1 MPISLRV
8 NDLNFLAGEIANGQ
22 VRASSGFGNN
32 VAHPTWGNSNQP
44 FLRLSPAHPETSTV
58 NGVRVTGASGSP
70 LPNERVVSNVVS
82 QFVGPDGLSIDIP
95 STAQTNL
102 LLMSFGQF
110 FDHGLDFY
118 ARGGGAQFVDL
129 TTVNAQLAAIAAA
142 NPGLNID
149 VTDNIIAQGVP
160 PQLQFLIG
168 GRAGRYTVDINGVVT
183 LDNVNGTEHLNATSP
198 FVDQNQTYGS
208 TAAMQFLLRE
218 TARDANG
225 NLLRDGNGNLIKTHR
240 LLDGSF
246 EIGPDGVSR
255 GNLPTYTDILLNN
268 GVTQAELA
276 QALAIAAAPG
286 GDLAGFNFLEAA
298 LGFVN
303 FGDINDGFLTPL
315 IGDKNDF
322 DSAPFDNFGQ
332 PNPNFSLEALLSYY
346 VAGDHRPNENIA
358 LTAVHTVW
366 HREHNFQADKIA
378 ALHPEWTAE
387 QVFQAAK
394 AITVAQYQRTVFD
407 EFAEKMSGTL
417 PGAGDHGFDGYTP
430 NVNPGISDE
439 FAGAMYR
446 VGHSMINE
454 TIPYLD
460 DNGVLQE
467 VSLIDAFLN
476 PAMFAG
482 AAANHPEVPGGAAS
496 LMGGLVQ
503 VQHQRI
509 DHSIVEAVRSMLLG
523 LPLDLGA
530 ANLMRGRELGLPSLN
545 EFRAYISGNTSFLQ
559 QNGQASDYSTEAGI
573 PQLSPYANWDEFGA
587 ALRGTAAE
595 RADLL
600 ARFKAVYGEDVIDPG
615 NGLINGTGISHVN
628 DVDLWIGGLAEASFG
643 ASQMGSTFTWI
654 FQEQLDR
661 LQDGDRFYYINQFDG
676 TMLLRDVDSEHFSD
690 LIARNTG
697 LTHLHWDTFET
708 AETVAMTAAQVNRNF
723 SDFNNSVVELVLVG
737 NALNNVITGTD
748 SNDTIYGGDGND
760 TLNGGGGKDALHGE
774 GGNDVL
780 NASLNAQDAFLYGEA
795 GDDILNGNGND
806 DVLRG
811 GDGADVLYGN
821 DGKDFLNG
829 DAGDDW
835 MVGGDGADDAFDG
848 GDGIDTIDYSA
859 SGAGVTINLTVPA
872 GRFLPDEG
880 EGGTADG
887 DVAVNVENIL
897 GSAFND
903 VLTGDGANNAF
914 EGGAGA
920 DALIGGAGNDTVSYR
935 TSNAGVSIH
944 LLLGTASGGH
954 AQGDSLSGFENV
966 IGSAFNDTLIA
977 TNTANIID
985 GGAGADAM
993 TGGGGGD
1000 RYYVDNA
1007 GDTVGETAG
1016 GGVDIVYAMANWTL
1030 AAGAEVEQIRANYLS
1045 GPGLVLGGNELVQVM
1060 IGGVSGD
1067 DLSGGGGADVLLGMA
1082 GNDTLRGGVG
1092 ALNQLQGGLGDDLYV
1107 LDVNDTVV
1115 ELAGEGVDT
1124 IETVLGVRT
1133 IAANVE
1139 NLTYT
1144 GAGAFIGIGNALAN
1158 VITGAGGNDNLS
1170 GRGGNDSLV
1179 GGAGVDLASYAQA
1192 VAGVTLDLSLGAA
1205 SNDGDGGTD
1214 GLTGIE
1220 NVLGS
1225 AFADSLSGSAG
1236 ANTLSGGGGDDIL
1249 SGLDGADVLLGA
1261 LGADT
1266 LRGGAG
1272 AANQMQG
1279 GVGNDT
1285 YVVDASDT
1293 VVEHAGEGIDTIET
1307 SLAYRVL
1314 GANVENLTYTG
1325 GGNFAGVGNAL
1336 ANLITGGAGADTLAG
1351 GLGNDTLNGG
1361 GGQDLAILSGL
1372 AANYVVTAVAG
1383 GFQVTD
1389 LIGGRDG
1396 VDQLIG
1402 IERVRFSNGATV
1414 LLSTLAAAPTLSAKE
1429 AGPSVLP
1436 AAKDDGTSPPVLPP
1450 VEDSGLKGI
1459 EVAQVIPA
1467 IDDFVFKT
1475 LDLPPVLPP
1484 LEAESAGPRW
1494 KTAWSDLVED
1504 ARFAAHVDQAGE
1516 WFRGDGDPRDDW
1528 FF

>member
-1 MPISLRV
+1 MPISLRA
-8 NDLNFLAGEIANGQ
+8 NDLSFLADEIANGQ
-22 VRASSGFGNN
+22 FRAPSGFGNN
-32 VAHPTWGNSNQP
+32 VANPTWGNSNQP
-44 FLRLSPAHPETSTV
+44 FLRLSPAHPEPSTV

-70 LPNERVVSNVVS
+70 LPNERLVSNVVS
-82 QFVGPDGLSIDIP
+82 QSVGEDGLSVDIP

-118 ARGGGAQFVDL
+118 ARGGGTQFVDL

-168 GRAGRYTVDINGVVT
+168 GRAARYSVDGAGVIT

-208 TAAMQFLLRE
+208 TSAMQFLLRE

-225 NLLRDGNGNLIKTHR
+225 DLMRDGAGNLIKTHR
-240 LLDGSF
+240 LLDGSS
-246 EIGPDGVSR
+246 EVGPDGVSR
-255 GNLPTYTDILLNN
+255 GNLPTYADVLLNN
-268 GVTQAELA
+268 GVTQVELA
-276 QALAIAAAPG
+276 QALALAAAPG
-286 GDLAGFNFLEAA
+286 GDLAGYNYLEAA

-322 DSAPFDNFGQ
+322 DSSPYDQVGQ

-346 VAGDHRPNENIA
+346 CAGDHRPNENIA

-378 ALHPEWTAE
+378 AMHPEWSAE

-407 EFAEKMSGTL
+407 EFAAKMSGTL
-417 PGAGDHGFDGYTP
+417 PGEGDHGFDVYNP

-496 LMGGLVQ
+496 LMGGLMQ
-503 VQHQRI
+503 VAHQRI

-545 EFRAYISGNTSFLQ
+545 EFRAYISGDTSLLAQ
-559 QNGQASDYSTEAGI
+559 TGQASDYTSEAGI

-600 ARFKAVYGEDVIDPG
+600 ARFKAVYGEDVVDPG

-643 ASQMGSTFTWI
+643 ESQMGSTFTWI

-708 AETVAMTAAQVNRNF
+708 TDTVAMAAGQANRNF
-723 SDFNNSVVELVLVG
+723 SDLNSSAVELVLVG
-737 NALNNVITGTD
+737 NALGNVITGTD
-748 SNDTIYGGDGND
+748 SNDTIYGGDGAD

-774 GGNDVL
+774 GGDDTL

-806 DVLRG
+806 DILRG
-811 GDGADVLYGN
+811 GDGNDVLYGN

-835 MVGGDGADDAFDG
+835 MVGGEGADDAFDG
-848 GDGIDTIDYSA
+848 GDGVDTIDYTA

-880 EGGTADG
+880 SGGDADS
-887 DVAVNVENIL
+887 DVAVNVENVV
-897 GSAFND
+897 GSAFSD
-903 VLTGDGANNAF
+903 SLTGDGGANTL
-914 EGGAGA
+914 EGAAGA
-920 DALIGGAGNDTVSYR
+920 DALNGSAGIDTVSYR
-935 TSNAGVSIH
+935 TSNAGVIVH

-954 AQGDSLSGFENV
+954 AQGDTLNSFENL
-966 IGSAFNDTLIA
+966 IGSAFNDSLTA
-977 TNTANIID
+977 TNTANVID

-993 TGGGGGD
+993 VGGGGGD

-1007 GDTVGETAG
+1007 GDTAVETAG
-1016 GGVDIVYAMANWTL
+1016 GGTDIAFARADWTL
-1030 AAGAEVEQIRANYLS
+1030 AGGSAVEQIRADYLV
-1045 GPGLVLGGNELVQVM
+1045 GPGLALTGNELAQTM
-1060 IGGVSGD
+1060 IGGGSGD
-1067 DLSGGGGADVLLGMA
+1067 ILNGAGGADVLLGMA
-1082 GNDTLRGGVG
+1082 GNDTLRGGLG
-1092 ALNQLQGGLGDDLYV
+1092 ALNQLQGGLGDDVYV
-1107 LDVNDTVV
+1107 LEVNDTVV
-1115 ELAGEGVDT
+1115 EFAGEGVDR
-1124 IETVLGVRT
+1124 IETTLAVRT
-1133 IAANVE
+1133 VATNVE

-1158 VITGAGGNDNLS
+1158 VITGAGGGDNLS
-1170 GRGGNDSLV
+1170 GRGGDDSLI
-1179 GGAGVDLASYAQA
+1179 GGAGIDLASYAQS
-1192 VAGVTLDLSLGAA
+1192 VAGVVLNLSLGSA
-1205 SNDGDGGTD
+1205 SNDGDGGSDT
-1214 GLTGIE
+1214 LSGIE

-1225 AFADSLSGSAG
+1225 GFADSLTGNAG
-1236 ANTLSGGGGDDIL
+1236 ANTLNGGAGGDTL
-1249 SGLDGADVLLGA
+1249 SGLDGADILLGL

-1266 LRGGAG
+1266 LWGGSG
-1272 AANQMQG
+1272 AANQLQG
-1279 GVGNDT
+1279 GVGNDL
-1285 YVVDASDT
+1285 YVLDANDT
-1293 VVEHAGEGIDTIET
+1293 VVEWAGEGIDTIET
-1307 SLAYRVL
+1307 SLAYRGL
-1314 GANVENLTYTG
+1314 GANIENLTYTG
-1325 GGNFAGVGNAL
+1325 GGNFTGIGNAM
-1336 ANLITGGAGADTLAG
+1336 ANVITGGAGADTLTG

-1361 GGQDLAILSGL
+1361 GGQDLAILSGVV
-1372 AANYVVTAVAG
+1372 ANYVVTAIAG
-1383 GFQVTD
+1383 GFQITD
-1389 LIGGRDG
+1389 LVGGRDG

-1402 IERVRFSNGATV
+1402 IERVRFGNGATV
-1414 LLSTLAAAPTLSAKE
+1414 LLSSLASAPALSAKE
-1429 AGPSVLP
+1429 TA
-1436 AAKDDGTSPPVLPP
+1436 PPVLPP
-1450 VEDSGLKGI
+1450 VLETGLKGLD
-1459 EVAQVIPA
+1459 VAQVLPE
-1467 IDDFVFKT
+1467 IDDFVFKGG
-1475 LDLPPVLPP
+1475 DLPPVLPP
-1484 LEAESAGPRW
+1484 LDVEQAAAPGW
-1494 KTAWSDLVED
+1494 KRAWDDRLGD
-1504 ARFAAHVDQAGE
+1504 GRFAAELGLGGE
-1516 WFRGDGDPRDDW
+1516 WIRHDGDPRDDW
-1528 FF
+1528 FL

>member
-1 MPISLRV
+1 MPISLRA
-8 NDLNFLAGEIANGQ
+8 NDLSFLAGEIANGQ
-22 VRASSGFGNN
+22 VRVPSGFGNN
-32 VAHPTWGNSNQP
+32 AAHPTWGNSNQP
-44 FLRLSPAHPETSTV
+44 FLRLTPAHPETSTV
-58 NGVRVTGASGSP
+58 NGVRVTGASGAP
-70 LPNERVVSNVVS
+70 LPNERLVSNVVS
-82 QFVGPDGLSIDIP
+82 QFVGGDGLSIDVP
-95 STAQTNL
+95 STANTNL
-102 LLMSFGQF
+102 LMMSFGQF

-118 ARGGGAQFVDL
+118 ARGGGSQFVDL
-129 TTVNAQLAAIAAA
+129 STINAQLAAIAAA

-168 GRAGRYTVDINGVVT
+168 GRAARYTVDINGVIT
-183 LDNVNGTEHLNATSP
+183 LDNVNGTERLNMTSP

-208 TAAMQFLLRE
+208 TAALQFLLRE

-225 NLLRDGNGNLIKTHR
+225 DIMRDGNGDLIKTHR
-240 LLDGSF
+240 LLDGSL

-255 GNLPTYTDILLNN
+255 GNLPTYADVLLNN
-268 GVTQAELA
+268 GVSQADLDT
-276 QALAIAAAPG
+276 ALAMAAVAG
-286 GDLAGFNFLEAA
+286 GDFAA
-298 LGFVN
+298 WTYLQGALDFRD
-303 FGDINDGFLTPL
+303 FGDIGDGLFTPL

-322 DSAPFDNFGQ
+322 DASPYAQSGGANA
-332 PNPNFSLEALLSYY
+332 NFSLEALLSYY
-346 VAGDHRPNENIA
+346 VAGDHRPNENVA
-358 LTAVHTVW
+358 LTAVHTVF

-387 QVFQAAK
+387 QIFQAAK
-394 AITVAQYQRTVFD
+394 AVTVAQYQRTVFD

-417 PGAGDHGFDGYTP
+417 PGAGDHGFDGYNP
-430 NVNPGISDE
+430 AVNAAISDE

-460 DNGVLQE
+460 ANGVLQE

-476 PAMFAG
+476 PSMFAG
-482 AAANHPEVPGGAAS
+482 GDASHPEVPGGAAP
-496 LMGGLVQ
+496 LMGGLMRVE
-503 VQHQRI
+503 HQRI

-545 EFRAYISGNTSFLQ
+545 EFRAYISGNTSLLQ

-573 PQLSPYANWDEFGA
+573 PQLSPYANWDQFGA
-587 ALRGTAAE
+587 ALRGNAAE

-615 NGLINGTGISHVN
+615 NGLLNGTGISHVN

-676 TMLLRDVDSEHFSD
+676 TMLLRDIDSEHFSD

-708 AETVAMTAAQVNRNF
+708 TDTVAMTAGQVNRNF
-723 SDFNNSVVELVLVG
+723 SDFNNSALDLVLVG
-737 NALNNVITGTD
+737 NALNNAITGTD

-760 TLNGGGGKDALHGE
+760 TIGGGGGKDALHGE
-774 GGNDVL
+774 GGDDVL
-780 NASLNAQDAFLYGEA
+780 NASLNAQDAFLYG
-795 GDDILNGNGND
+795 GDGNDILNGNGND

-811 GDGADVLYGN
+811 GAGDDIIYGN

-829 DAGDDW
+829 DAGNDW
-835 MVGGDGADDAFDG
+835 MVGGNGADDAFDG
-848 GDGIDTIDYSA
+848 GEGIDTIDYSA
-859 SGAGVTINLTVPA
+859 SGAGVTVSLLVPA
-872 GRFLPDEG
+872 GRFLPNEG
-880 EGGTADG
+880 DGGTAEG
-887 DVAVNVENIL
+887 DVAVNVENIV
-897 GSAFND
+897 GSGFND
-903 VLTGDGANNAF
+903 LLTGDGANNTF

-935 TSNAGVSIH
+935 SSNAAVSIH
-944 LLLGTASGGH
+944 LLLGTVTGGH
-954 AQGDSLSGFENV
+954 AQGDTLSGFENV
-966 IGSAFNDTLIA
+966 TGSAFNDILIA

-985 GGAGADAM
+985 GGAGADSM

-1016 GGVDIVYAMANWTL
+1016 GGVDIVYASANWTL
-1030 AAGAEVEQIRANYLS
+1030 TAGSEVEQIRANYLA

-1082 GNDTLRGGVG
+1082 GNDTLRGGLG
-1092 ALNQLQGGLGDDLYV
+1092 ALNQLQGGLGDDVYV

-1115 ELAGEGVDT
+1115 ELAGEGVDR
-1124 IETVLGVRT
+1124 IETTLAVRT
-1133 IAANVE
+1133 VAANVE

-1144 GAGAFIGIGNALAN
+1144 GGGAFIGIGNALAN
-1158 VITGAGGNDNLS
+1158 VITGGGGNDILS
-1170 GRGGNDSLV
+1170 GRGGNDSLI
-1179 GGAGVDLASYAQA
+1179 GGGGVDWATYVA
-1192 VAGVTLDLSLGAA
+1192 VAAGVTVNLALQTA
-1205 SNDGDGGTD
+1205 SNDGEGGVD
-1214 GLTGIE
+1214 SLTGFE
-1220 NVLGS
+1220 NVTGS
-1225 AFADSLSGSAG
+1225 AFADSLTGGAG
-1236 ANTLSGGGGDDIL
+1236 ANTLNGGAGGDTL
-1249 SGLDGADVLLGA
+1249 WGLDGADILLGQ
-1261 LGADT
+1261 LGNDT
-1266 LRGGAG
+1266 LRGGSG
-1272 AANQMQG
+1272 AANQLQG
-1279 GVGNDT
+1279 GAGDDV
-1285 YVVDASDT
+1285 YILDANDT
-1293 VVEHAGEGIDTIET
+1293 VVELAGEGTDTIET
-1307 SLAYRVL
+1307 SLAGRSL
-1314 GANVENLTYTG
+1314 GANIENLTYTG
-1325 GGNFAGVGNAL
+1325 AGNFAGIGNAL
-1336 ANLITGGAGADTLAG
+1336 ANVITGGAGADTLTG

-1372 AANYVVTAVAG
+1372 QANYIVTAVAG
-1383 GFQVTD
+1383 GFQITD

-1402 IERVRFSNGATV
+1402 IERVRFTNGATV
-1414 LLSTLAAAPTLSAKE
+1414 LLSTLAAAPAVSAKE

-1436 AAKDDGTSPPVLPP
+1436 AAKDHVTDPPVLPP
-1450 VEDSGLKGI
+1450 VEDFVLKGI
-1459 EVAQVIPA
+1459 DVAQVIPA
-1467 IDDFVFKT
+1467 IDDFVFKGG
-1475 LDLPPVLPP
+1475 DLPPVLPP
-1484 LEAESAGPRW
+1484 LDAEMAGPRW
-1494 KTAWSDLVED
+1494 KAAWNDQVD
-1504 ARFAAHVDQAGE
+1504 DGRFAVRVDHGGE

>member
-1 MPISLRV
+1 MPISLRA
-8 NDLNFLAGEIANGQ
+8 NDLSFLANEIANAQ
-22 VRASSGFGNN
+22 FRAPSGFGNN

-44 FLRLSPAHPETSTV
+44 FLRLTPAHPEPSTV

-70 LPNERVVSNVVS
+70 LPNERLISNVVS
-82 QFVGPDGLSIDIP
+82 QSVGPDGLSVDIP
-95 STAQTNL
+95 STAHTNL
-102 LLMSFGQF
+102 LMMSFGQF

-118 ARGGGAQFVDL
+118 ARGGGTQFVDL

-168 GRAGRYTVDINGVVT
+168 GRAARYTVDGNGVIT
-183 LDNVNGTEHLNATSP
+183 LDNVNGTERLNATSP

-208 TAAMQFLLRE
+208 TSAMQFLLRE

-225 NLLRDGNGNLIKTHR
+225 NLMRDSGGNLIKTHR
-240 LLDGSF
+240 LLDGSH

-255 GNLPTYTDILLNN
+255 GNLPTYADVLLNN
-268 GVTQAELA
+268 GVTAAELA
-276 QALAIAAAPG
+276 HALELAAAPG
-286 GDLAGFNFLEAA
+286 GDLAGFNYLEAA

-346 VAGDHRPNENIA
+346 CAGDHRPNENIA
-358 LTAVHTVW
+358 LTAVHTVF

-407 EFAEKMSGTL
+407 EFAEKLSGTL
-417 PGAGDHGFDGYTP
+417 PGAGDHGFDGYNP
-430 NVNPGISDE
+430 NVNAGISDE

-460 DNGVLQE
+460 ANGVLQE

-496 LMGGLVQ
+496 LMGGLVR
-503 VQHQRI
+503 VEHQRI

-559 QNGQASDYSTEAGI
+559 QAGQASDYSTEAGI
-573 PQLSPYANWDEFGA
+573 PALSPYANWDQFGA
-587 ALRGTAAE
+587 ALRGNAAE

-643 ASQMGSTFTWI
+643 QSQMGSTFTWI

-676 TMLLRDVDSEHFSD
+676 TMLLRDIDSEHFSD

-708 AETVAMTAAQVNRNF
+708 TETVAMTAAQVNRNF
-723 SDFNNSVVELVLVG
+723 SDFNNSALELVLVG

-760 TLNGGGGKDALHGE
+760 TINGGGGKDALHGE
-774 GGNDVL
+774 GGNDIL
-780 NASLNAQDAFLYGEA
+780 NASPNAQDAFLYGEG
-795 GDDILNGNGND
+795 GDDILNGDNND
-806 DVLRG
+806 DILRG
-811 GDGADVLYGN
+811 GDGN
-821 DGKDFLNG
+821 DIIRGGGGKDFLNG

-835 MVGGDGADDAFDG
+835 LDGGAGADDAFDG

-859 SGAGVTINLTVPA
+859 SNAGVRISLVVPA

-880 EGGTADG
+880 QGGTAQG

-903 VLTGDGANNAF
+903 NLTGDGANNTF

-920 DALIGGAGNDTVSYR
+920 DVLNGGAGTDTVSYR
-935 TSNAGVSIH
+935 SSNAGVNIH

-954 AQGDSLSGFENV
+954 AQGDTINSFENV
-966 IGSAFNDTLIA
+966 IGSAFNDILIA

-985 GGAGADAM
+985 GGAGADSM
-993 TGGGGGD
+993 VGGGGAD

-1007 GDTVGETAG
+1007 GDTVTESG
-1016 GGVDIVYAMANWTL
+1016 GGGADVVYASASWTL
-1030 AAGAEVEQIRANYLS
+1030 GAGSEVEQIRANYLA
-1045 GPGLVLGGNELVQVM
+1045 GPGVSLTGNELAQII
-1060 IGGVSGD
+1060 IGGASGD
-1067 DLSGGGGADVLLGMA
+1067 ILDGSGGADVLLGMA
-1082 GNDTLRGGVG
+1082 GNDTLRGGTG
-1092 ALNQLQGGLGDDLYV
+1092 ALNQLQGGLGDDLYI
-1107 LDVNDTVV
+1107 LDANDTVV
-1115 ELAGEGVDT
+1115 EFAGEGVDT
-1124 IETVLGVRT
+1124 IETAMAIRT
-1133 IAANVE
+1133 VAANVE

-1158 VITGAGGNDNLS
+1158 VITGGGGNDNLS
-1170 GRGGNDSLV
+1170 GRGGNDSLI
-1179 GGAGVDLASYAQA
+1179 GGGGVDLVSYALA
-1192 VAGVTLDLSLGAA
+1192 SAGVMLDLSLGSA
-1205 SNDGDGGTD
+1205 SNDGEGGAD
-1214 GLTGIE
+1214 SLSGIE

-1225 AFADSLSGSAG
+1225 AFGDSLTGGAG
-1236 ANTLSGGGGDDIL
+1236 ANTLTGGAGDDIL
-1249 SGLDGADVLLGA
+1249 SGLDGADVLLGG
-1261 LGADT
+1261 LGSDT
-1266 LRGGAG
+1266 LRGGSG
-1272 AANQMQG
+1272 AANQLQG

-1285 YVVDASDT
+1285 YVLDANDT
-1293 VVEHAGEGIDTIET
+1293 VVELGGEGIDTIET
-1307 SLAYRVL
+1307 TLAYRGL
-1314 GANVENLTYTG
+1314 GANIENLTYTG
-1325 GGNFAGVGNAL
+1325 GGNFTGIGNAL
-1336 ANLITGGAGADTLAG
+1336 ANVITGGAGADTLTG
-1351 GLGNDTLNGG
+1351 GLGDDTLIGG
-1361 GGQDLAILSGL
+1361 AGQDLVILAGVL
-1372 AANYVVTAVAG
+1372 ANYAVTAVAG

-1436 AAKDDGTSPPVLPP
+1436 AVDDFV
-1450 VEDSGLKGI
+1450 LKGLD
-1459 EVAQVIPA
+1459 VAQVLPA
-1467 IDDFVFKT
+1467 IDDFVFKGG
-1475 LDLPPVLPP
+1475 DMPPVLPP
-1484 LEAESAGPRW
+1484 MEQEAAAPGWRW
-1494 KTAWSDLVED
+1494 SLDDRGGE
-1504 ARFAAHVDQAGE
+1504 ARFASHADRGGE
-1516 WFRGDGDPRDDW
+1516 WFRGDGDPHDDW